1 MKKWDELS
9 DKQKK
14 VFNGSEKEYEKKVK
28 EFIRLDGYIR
38 YRKIFGKK
46 HPDDTTPEPTEN
58 PKRSG
63 YSAPN
68 WYRPYKK
75 KRGLKLNWK

>member
-9 DKQKK
+9 DKDKK

-38 YRKIFGKK
+38 YRKIFGEN
-46 HPDDTTPEPTEN
+46 HPDDPTPEPIQKPIEN
-58 PKRSG
+58 PKRRG
-63 YSAPN
+63 YSS
-68 WYRPYKK
+68 RS
-75 KRGLKLNWK
+75 